1 MSLPSLTLF
10 PVYLL
15 SKKAKRLGVQRFC
28 KSTDIKS
35 SFEMISDL
43 FELLLRV
50 VESCIIHI
58 QLYKPEVSSETSAT
72 EYRKLK
78 KKKII
83 IIIKM

>member
-1 MSLPSLTLF
+1 
-10 PVYLL
+10 
-15 SKKAKRLGVQRFC
+15 
-28 KSTDIKS
+28 
-35 SFEMISDL
+35 MISDL

-78 KKKII
+78 KKKNNNNNQNVRLL
-83 IIIKM
+83 